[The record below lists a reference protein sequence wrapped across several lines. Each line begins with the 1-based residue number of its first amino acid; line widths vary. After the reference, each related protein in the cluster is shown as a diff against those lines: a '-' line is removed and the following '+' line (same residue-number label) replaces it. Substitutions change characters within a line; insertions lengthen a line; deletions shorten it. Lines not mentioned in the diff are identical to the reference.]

1 MVSETS
7 PRMMESIGFRTLARI
22 ERAMP
27 GIMILR
33 FRRVVKLRKALK
45 GAGGSPSLFVMVDTS
60 WTLSAD
66 EPGLLD

>member
-1 MVSETS
+1 MT
-7 PRMMESIGFRTLARI
+7 ESIGFRTPARI
-22 ERAMP
+22 GRAMP

-45 GAGGSPSLFVMVDTS
+45 GDGGWSSLFVSVDTS

-66 EPGLLD
+66 ELGLLD